1 MKITFY
7 GAVRE
12 VTGSM
17 HLISTGT
24 DRILLDCGMFQGRRK
39 EAAAKNRLLPFDP
52 QTITNIVLSHA
63 HIDHS
68 GRIPLLTKNNF
79 NGRTFCVRAT
89 ADACEY
95 LLMDSAHIQE
105 SDADYLNYKIVR
117 NFLSSQITPG
127 SGNKKVS
134 KIFKSIKKLLK
145 TQGHK
150 LNTEKINELID
161 EHRLEGVQSLYTSE
175 DAEAALDSFEGYPYR
190 HPVVIGE
197 NATCTFYEAGHIL
210 GSAVSLIK
218 VRENNRAL
226 TVCYTGDLGRFE
238 KPIIKNPVLNFEEAD
253 REVDLMIMESTYGDR
268 LHAPVKD
275 LKPQL
280 KKVLTETF
288 DRGGTV
294 IIPSFAFGRTQ
305 ELLYVLHEL
314 YDENEVPRVPVY
326 VDSPLAT
333 NITRVFGEHPEV
345 YDKETHETFLE
356 KGKNPFS
363 FDQVHFVGSVE
374 ESMALNR
381 EEKPHIV
388 ISASGMC
395 EAGRVLH
402 HLRHKIHNP
411 RHTILIVGFMARN
424 TLGRRILELGTNY
437 ATSGRKGPPPLVKF
451 LNKEYPLKA
460 SVVQLGGFSAHG
472 DRHEMI
478 RFLKESNLR
487 IKKIAVVHGEEDQS
501 FAFAN
506 FLENEGFSAIVP
518 QPGETIQL
526 NE

>member
-39 EAAAKNRLLPFDP
+39 EAAEKNRLLPFDP

-68 GRIPLLTKNNF
+68 GRIPFLTKNNF
-79 NGRTFCVRAT
+79 NGQTFCVRAT

-105 SDADYLNYKIVR
+105 SDADYLNYKMVR
-117 NFLSSQITPG
+117 NFLSSKTMPD
-127 SGNKKVS
+127 SGNKKISNTS
-134 KIFKSIKKLLK
+134 KNIKKLLK

-150 LNTEKINELID
+150 LNTEKINELIG

-175 DAEAALDSFEGYPYR
+175 DAEAALDSFKGYPYR
-190 HPVVIGE
+190 HPFVIGE

-218 VRENNRAL
+218 VREDNRTL
-226 TVCYTGDLGRFE
+226 TVCYTGDLGRFD
-238 KPIIKNPVLNFEEAD
+238 KPIIKNPVLNFEETD
-253 REVDLMIMESTYGDR
+253 REGDLMIMESTYGDR

-305 ELLYVLHEL
+305 E
-314 YDENEVPRVPVY
+314 
-326 VDSPLAT
+326 
-333 NITRVFGEHPEV
+333 
-345 YDKETHETFLE
+345 
-356 KGKNPFS
+356 
-363 FDQVHFVGSVE
+363 
-374 ESMALNR
+374 
-381 EEKPHIV
+381 
-388 ISASGMC
+388 
-395 EAGRVLH
+395 
-402 HLRHKIHNP
+402 
-411 RHTILIVGFMARN
+411 
-424 TLGRRILELGTNY
+424 
-437 ATSGRKGPPPLVKF
+437 
-451 LNKEYPLKA
+451 
-460 SVVQLGGFSAHG
+460 
-472 DRHEMI
+472 
-478 RFLKESNLR
+478 
-487 IKKIAVVHGEEDQS
+487 
-501 FAFAN
+501 
-506 FLENEGFSAIVP
+506 
-518 QPGETIQL
+518 
-526 NE
+526 